1 MAEPT
6 VPLSERVEYASP
18 GWLAEVERFLNA
30 RAHMFSDQ
38 PRSLSMR
45 LDNPPPHLWDDANGS
60 FGYTMRIAS
69 GSVVVEPRP
78 DATADGFERGDYN
91 AILPLLGTVFDEDI
105 EASDRKDRELRMLVA
120 NGYAPSEGKPLDD
133 PALGQA
139 FFDMHNHMARRTV
152 NNPDVLHRAKHL
164 GLEQN
169 LADLDDT
176 GYTVL
181 ENAFS
186 AEFADELRAE
196 AQRNHD
202 AAPPD
207 TGFRATML
215 LRRGRLWEQA
225 VIHPWVLTL
234 AEYLLG
240 RGCLIYQSDTIIKGP
255 GLDTHPGLHADY
267 GASRVAEP
275 FPDYCLEATAVW
287 AIDDFDADAGPTVIV
302 PGSFKK
308 RRQVPPG
315 TTREDAVTIEMQKG
329 SIAFWHGATWH
340 GAMPRRAPG
349 TRTSLHNA
357 YCRYFMRPLER
368 YDDIDQAIVDRNPPV
383 FSTLCGLD
391 DPFGRSGDTGA
402 DFERMRYTASAGYG
416 RTALR

>member
-30 RAHMFSDQ
+30 RAHLFSDQ
-38 PRSLSMR
+38 PLSLSMR
-45 LDNPPPHLWDDANGS
+45 LDNPPPHLWDDAS
-60 FGYTMRIAS
+60 EPFGYTMRIARE
-69 GSVVVEPRP
+69 SVVVEAQP

-91 AILPLLGTVFDEDI
+91 AILPLLGTVFDEDT
-105 EASDRKDRELRMLVA
+105 EASYRMDRELRILLA
-120 NGYAPSEGKPLDD
+120 KGYAPPEGKPLDD

-196 AQRNHD
+196 ARRNHE
-202 AAPPD
+202 AAPPN

-240 RGCLIYQSDTIIKGP
+240 RGCLIYQSDTIVKGP

-287 AIDDFDADAGPTVIV
+287 AIDDFDADAGPTVVV
-302 PGSFKK
+302 PGSFRE

-340 GAMPRRAPG
+340 GAMPRKAPG

-391 DPFGRSGDTGA
+391 DPFGKSGDTGA
-402 DFERMRYTASAGYG
+402 DFERMRYAASAGYG
-416 RTALR
+416 RTALG